1 MERLVVKSGKLVGSF
16 ISNPQSPFYETEAFT
31 HLLHRINAM
40 GNGYRLVQKEDK
52 LRLVIEPILHIKDA
66 YEKLM
71 ALKGE
76 N

>member
-1 MERLVVKSGKLVGSF
+1 
-16 ISNPQSPFYETEAFT
+16 
-31 HLLHRINAM
+31 M